1 MKKWIGAAALAV
13 ILMSGGSAAIN
24 AAAAEPTHAA
34 VQKPQASDATDLS
47 ARRRV
52 RRHIRYADRR
62 YVQPRYYDWP
72 DYYRPYPY
80 AVPVPFFLGF
90 GFGRR
95 W

>member
-1 MKKWIGAAALAV
+1 MKRWIGAAALAV
-13 ILMSGGSAAIN
+13 ILMSSGPAAIN

-52 RRHIRYADRR
+52 RRHIRYAYRP
-62 YVQPRYYDWP
+62 YEQPRYYDRP

-80 AVPVPFFLGF
+80 AVPFFLGF
-90 GFGRR
+90 GFGPR